1 MKYWSFVDEE
11 KILEKLLA
19 NPEDINYD
27 TKVKIKVLIKHY
39 KRLGMTKNDIR
50 IELDKFL
57 EEYCVLYCYADWDDM
72 LRRYVNKYT
81 KAENCEFRKTNDVII
96 YKEELEFISSKW
108 NIDGIN
114 DIEIEKLLFVMLV
127 LAKSSGNG
135 SWLSYNDKIVFD
147 LARYKFKTDGT
158 NREVQKGKVF
168 YELGHYEGKDIL
180 ECMLYSKS
188 GSIKL
193 LYGKKEGE
201 EVIRIKNDEDIDN
214 IIVKYL
220 DWRQKE
226 GYNYCKVC
234 GKEIKKT
241 NNRGKYCSKCGRKVD
256 NEKREER
263 RKKNDFAD

>member
-1 MKYWSFVDEE
+1 MKYWSFIDEE

-81 KAENCEFRKTNDVII
+81 KAENCAFRKTNDVII
-96 YKEELEFISSKW
+96 YKEELEFIASEW
-108 NIDGIN
+108 NIESIN
-114 DIEIEKLLFVMLV
+114 NIEIEKLLFVMLV
-127 LAKSSGNG
+127 LAKSGGDG
-135 SWLSYNDKIVFD
+135 SWLNYNDKIVFD
-147 LARYKFKTDGT
+147 LARYKFSRE
-158 NREVQKGKVF
+158 NREIQKGKVF
-168 YELGHYEGKDIL
+168 YELGHYEGKNIL

-193 LYGKKEGE
+193 FYNKKEGE

-241 NNRGKYCSKCGRKVD
+241 NNRGKYCSKCAKEINIEKTKENKSKKIKV
-256 NEKREER
+256 
-263 RKKNDFAD
+263 

>member
-1 MKYWSFVDEE
+1 MKYWSFIDEE

-81 KAENCEFRKTNDVII
+81 KAENCAFRKTNDVII
-96 YKEELEFISSKW
+96 YKEELEFIASEW
-108 NIDGIN
+108 NIEGIN
-114 DIEIEKLLFVMLV
+114 NIEIEKLLFVMLV
-127 LAKSSGNG
+127 LAKSGGDG
-135 SWLSYNDKIVFD
+135 SWLNYNDKIVFD
-147 LARYKFKTDGT
+147 LARYKFSRE
-158 NREVQKGKVF
+158 NREIQKGKVF

-193 LYGKKEGE
+193 FYNKKEGE
-201 EVIRIKNDEDIDN
+201 EVIRIKNDENIDN

-226 GYNYCKVC
+226 GYAYCKVC
-234 GKEIKKT
+234 GKEIKVSKT
-241 NNRGKYCSKCGRKVD
+241 KPSKYCTKCGRIVD

-263 RKKNDFAD
+263 RKK

>member
-1 MKYWSFVDEE
+1 MKYWSFIDEE

-19 NPEDINYD
+19 NPEDVNYD

-50 IELDKFL
+50 VELDKFL
-57 EEYCVLYCYADWDDM
+57 EEHCVLYCYAEWDDM

-81 KAENCEFRKTNDVII
+81 KAENCAFKKTNDVII
-96 YKEELEFISSKW
+96 YKEELEFISSEW
-108 NIDGIN
+108 NIKGVKS
-114 DIEIEKLLFVMLV
+114 IEIEKLLFVMLV

-135 SWLSYNDKIVFD
+135 TWLSYNDKIVFD
-147 LARYKFKTDGT
+147 LARYKFDK
-158 NREVQKGKVF
+158 NEKREIQKGKVF
-168 YELGHYEGKDIL
+168 YELGHYEDRNVL

-234 GKEIKKT
+234 GKEIKKSGKT
-241 NNRGKYCSKCGRKVD
+241 DKYCGKCKKEIEKEKTKARVERFRSK
-256 NEKREER
+256 
-263 RKKNDFAD
+263 